1 VEELPDDAE
10 EIFYQALQLGVR
22 ADRASDMG
30 NSAKAD
36 ELFGLK
42 YVMDMRVLRADPKHV
57 YALHNIGV
65 AFDRGQGVAQDKR
78 QAVLWWRKAGE
89 LGLIASQFNLGK
101 CYSEG
106 VGVEKD
112 LQEGV
117 RFYQMAAEHASRSE
131 PQVVQAQHNLGT
143 IYGKGGEGVQQ
154 DLGRAVEWY
163 QKAAGQGYAAAQF
176 NLANKYRA
184 GQGVQ
189 QDFEQAAGWY
199 RKAAEQGDADAQ
211 HNLGYMHYHGEG
223 MQQDKHQAAL
233 WLQKAADQ
241 GAADGARV
249 MRHWDS
255 LRALRASK

>member
-1 VEELPDDAE
+1 VDVEELPDDAE

-22 ADRASDMG
+22 ADRASAMG
-30 NSAKAD
+30 NSVKAD
-36 ELFGLK
+36 ALFQLK
-42 YVMDMRVLRADPKHV
+42 YAMDLRVLRADPHHQ

-89 LGLIASQFNLGK
+89 RGLIASQFNLGK

-106 VGVEKD
+106 VGVEKN

-117 RFYQMAAEHASRSE
+117 RFYQMAAEHASSRE
-131 PQVVQAQHNLGT
+131 PQVAQAQHNLGT

-154 DLGRAVEWY
+154 DLERAVQWY

-184 GQGVQ
+184 GEGVQ
-189 QDFEQAAGWY
+189 QDFEQAARWY

-211 HNLGYMHYHGEG
+211 HNLGYMYYHGQGLE
-223 MQQDKHQAAL
+223 QDEHQAGL
-233 WLQKAADQ
+233 WLQKAQ
-241 GAADGARV
+241 PGIGAAGAAKV
-249 MRHWDS
+249 MRYWDS
-255 LRALRASK
+255 LGPSK